1 MSIVS
6 VAERALI
13 PAAIAI
19 VFAVSRRYLPPP
31 STVAVSQQE
40 ADEFSRLQWAV
51 GLAMVIVGGV
61 FGYCSY
67 KALAWTNSYLAFH
80 GENARFTLL
89 PGPWTWGFLPF
100 FGVLCLA
107 WEMTLRLWKLVGDP
121 LRVLKYEIWSNTKS
135 GFNATRVLRIFALT
149 IELPIAIATVL
160 ALPIHTSIDDMG
172 IEIGHFGALQPAR
185 RVYSEVR
192 SITVVDGLR
201 LRDGSIQRRPAIV
214 LEFSDGTRWSS
225 SDNRDPQKSIDQ
237 DLLDFLQEETR
248 LPAEELDAFPFG
260 TH

>member
-1 MSIVS
+1 
-6 VAERALI
+6 L
-13 PAAIAI
+13 
-19 VFAVSRRYLPPP
+19 F
-31 STVAVSQQE
+31 
-40 ADEFSRLQWAV
+40 WA
-51 GLAMVIVGGV
+51 
-61 FGYCSY
+61 
-67 KALAWTNSYLAFH
+67 NSYVAFRAA
-80 GENARFTLL
+80 NASFILL
-89 PGPWTWGFLPF
+89 PSPWIWVFLPLI
-100 FGVLCLA
+100 GALCLA
-107 WEMTLRLWKLVGDP
+107 WEITLRLWSLVGSP
-121 LRVLKYEIWSNTKS
+121 LRTAKYESWSNTKA
-135 GFNATRVLRIFALT
+135 GFDCTRVLRIFALT

-172 IEIGHFGALQPAR
+172 IEIGHFGALQPTK